1 LELVKRILF
10 GTKIQKNTIIGT
22 SFIILLLKYDGFVRK
37 KYYICHQNIIFT
49 PTTKKTMSALIS
61 VIPILLLIVLM
72 MGFKVSGYRSAITT
86 LIVTILLSLFAV
98 PAMSIIP
105 EKYADTSI
113 LGITLWSIVEGLLKA
128 CFPIILIIICA
139 IFSYNILCETKEVET
154 IKAQFI
160 QMTSDKGL
168 LVLLLTWGLG
178 GVLEGMAG
186 FGTAVAIPAAILIGL
201 GFKPMFSAVICLVA
215 NTVAVGFGAVGL
227 PATTLA
233 NQVAASGVATPEEL
247 CEVATFIILQ
257 LSLMFFITPFLI
269 LMMTDKTKILKNI
282 CIALFVGTCS
292 IIVQFCCAH
301 WIGPETPAILG
312 SVAAIFAMLIYNK
325 LFIHDENPADEVI
338 VEKKKLGIAKTLKA
352 WSVYGL
358 IIFFILISSKI
369 VPPVNDLLS
378 NTLVTKFDIP
388 VIGNTFKF
396 GWLSNA
402 GLMIFLGAVIGG
414 MIQGMSLSSLMN
426 LLAKTTL
433 NLQKTIVTI
442 CCLVAIA
449 MLMNNTGMTNDIAKG
464 LVLLTGAT
472 FPFFAPLIGS
482 IGTFVTGSATNANIL
497 FGKLQA
503 TAASDLGLVNQGTF
517 FGVTGNETNWLAAA
531 NCAGSEGGKLL
542 SPQSIAIATAACN
555 MEGQDGNIMR
565 KTMPFAI
572 FWILMN
578 GLIVFLGLHVI

>member
-1 LELVKRILF
+1 
-10 GTKIQKNTIIGT
+10 
-22 SFIILLLKYDGFVRK
+22 
-37 KYYICHQNIIFT
+37 
-49 PTTKKTMSALIS
+49 MSALVS

-72 MGFKVSGYRSAITT
+72 MGFKVSGYKSAIVT
-86 LIVTILLSLFAV
+86 LIVTIVLALFAA
-98 PAMSIIP
+98 PAMGIVP
-105 EKYADTSI
+105 EKYAEESI
-113 LGITLWSIVEGLLKA
+113 FGITLWSVIEGFLKA

-139 IFSYNILCETKEVET
+139 IFSYNILCETKEIET
-154 IKAQFI
+154 IKTQFI

-233 NQVAASGVATPEEL
+233 NQVAVSGVATPEEL

-269 LMMTDKTKILKNI
+269 LMMTDRTKIMKNI
-282 CIALFVGTCS
+282 TIALFVGTFS
-292 IIVQFCCAH
+292 IVVQFCCAH
-301 WIGPETPAILG
+301 FIGPETPAILG
-312 SVAAIFAMLIYNK
+312 SVAAIIAMLIYNK
-325 LFIHDENPADEVI
+325 LFIREESSDGVK
-338 VEKKKLGIAKTLKA
+338 VEKKQFGTVKTLKA

-369 VPPVNDLLS
+369 VPPINELL
-378 NTLVTKFDIP
+378 NTTLVTKFELP
-388 VIGNTFKF
+388 VTGNAFKF

-414 MIQGMSLSSLMN
+414 LIQGMSFGSLMK
-426 LLAKTTL
+426 LLAKTTI
-433 NLQKTIVTI
+433 NLQKTVVTI
-442 CCLVAIA
+442 CCLVAMA

-464 LVLLTGAT
+464 LVLLTGSA

-517 FGVTGNETNWLAAA
+517 FGVSGSETNWLAAA

-542 SPQSIAIATAACN
+542 SPQSIAIATAACD
-555 MEGQDGNIMR
+555 MEGQDGDIMR

-578 GLIVFLGLHVI
+578 GLMVFLGLHVI

>member
-1 LELVKRILF
+1 
-10 GTKIQKNTIIGT
+10 
-22 SFIILLLKYDGFVRK
+22 
-37 KYYICHQNIIFT
+37 
-49 PTTKKTMSALIS
+49 
-61 VIPILLLIVLM
+61 M
-72 MGFKVSGYRSAITT
+72 MGFKVSGYKSAIVT
-86 LIVTILLSLFAV
+86 LIVTVVLALFAA
-98 PAMSIIP
+98 PALGIVP
-105 EKYADTSI
+105 EKYAQASI
-113 LGITLWSIVEGLLKA
+113 VGITLWSVVEGLLKA

-139 IFSYNILCETKEVET
+139 IFSYNILCETKEIET
-154 IKAQFI
+154 IKTQFI

-201 GFKPMFSAVICLVA
+201 GFKPMFSAVICLIA

-233 NQVAASGVATPEEL
+233 NQVAASGTATPEEL

-269 LMMTDKTKILKNI
+269 LMLTDKTKVIKNI
-282 CIALFVGTCS
+282 CIALFVGSFS

-301 WIGPETPAILG
+301 FIGPETPAILG
-312 SVAAIFAMLIYNK
+312 SVAAIIAMLIYNK
-325 LFIHDENPADEVI
+325 LFIHDESANDTVQI
-338 VEKKKLGIAKTLKA
+338 EKQNFGLVKTLKA

-369 VPPVNDLLS
+369 VPPVNELLGS
-378 NTLVTKFDIP
+378 TLVTKFELP

-402 GLMIFLGAVIGG
+402 GLMIFLGATIGG
-414 MIQGMSLSSLMN
+414 LIQGMSIGALLK

-433 NLQKTIVTI
+433 NLQKTVVTI
-442 CCLVAIA
+442 CCLVAMA
-449 MLMNNTGMTNDIAKG
+449 MLMNNVGMTNDIAKG
-464 LVLLTGAT
+464 LVMLTGVA

-503 TAASDLGLVNQGTF
+503 TAATDLGLVNQGTF
-517 FGVTGNETNWLAAA
+517 FGVSGSETNWLAAA

-542 SPQSIAIATAACN
+542 SPQSIAIATAACD
-555 MEGQDGNIMR
+555 MEGQDGDIMR

-578 GLIVFLGLHVI
+578 GLMVFLGLHVI

>member
-1 LELVKRILF
+1 MTALV
-10 GTKIQKNTIIGT
+10 
-22 SFIILLLKYDGFVRK
+22 
-37 KYYICHQNIIFT
+37 
-49 PTTKKTMSALIS
+49 S

-72 MGFKVSGYRSAITT
+72 MGFKVSGFKSAIIT
-86 LIVTILLSLFAV
+86 LIVTILLALFAV
-98 PAMSIIP
+98 PAMGIMPKPELSI
-105 EKYADTSI
+105 YGVTV
-113 LGITLWSIVEGLLKA
+113 WSVVEGLLKA

-139 IFSYNILCETKEVET
+139 IFSYNILCETKEIET
-154 IKAQFI
+154 IKTQFI

-233 NQVAASGVATPEEL
+233 NQVMENPSSADL

-269 LMMTDKTKILKNI
+269 LMMTDRKKILKNI
-282 CIALFVGTCS
+282 TIALFVGTFS

-312 SVAAIFAMLIYNK
+312 SVAAIIAMLIYNK
-325 LFIHDENPADEVI
+325 LFIHDENPNDEVV
-338 VEKKKLGIAKTLKA
+338 VEKKKFGMTKTLKA

-369 VPPVNDLLS
+369 VPPVNELLNS
-378 NTLVTKFDIP
+378 TLVTQIDLP
-388 VIGNTFKF
+388 VIGKKFSF

-414 MIQGMSLSSLMN
+414 MIQGMSFGKLMK

-433 NLQKTIVTI
+433 NLQKTAVTI
-442 CCLVAIA
+442 CCLVAMA

-464 LVLLTGAT
+464 LVLLTGTA

-517 FGVTGNETNWLAAA
+517 FGVSGSETNWLAAA

-542 SPQSIAIATAACN
+542 SPQSIAIATAACD
-555 MEGQDGNIMR
+555 MEGQDGEIMR

-578 GLIVFLGLHVI
+578 GLMVFLGLHVI

>member
-1 LELVKRILF
+1 
-10 GTKIQKNTIIGT
+10 
-22 SFIILLLKYDGFVRK
+22 
-37 KYYICHQNIIFT
+37 
-49 PTTKKTMSALIS
+49 MSALVS
-61 VIPILLLIVLM
+61 AIPILLLIVLM
-72 MGFKVSGYRSAITT
+72 MGFKVSGYKSAIIT
-86 LIVTILLSLFAV
+86 LIVTVVLALFAAPTLGIV
-98 PAMSIIP
+98 P
-105 EKYADTSI
+105 EKYAQASI
-113 LGITLWSIVEGLLKA
+113 VGITLWSVVEGLLKA

-139 IFSYNILCETKEVET
+139 IFSYNILCETKEIET
-154 IKAQFI
+154 IKTQFI

-201 GFKPMFSAVICLVA
+201 GFKPMFSAVICLIA

-233 NQVAASGVATPEEL
+233 NQVAASGTATPEEL

-269 LMMTDKTKILKNI
+269 LMLTDKTKVIKNI
-282 CIALFVGTCS
+282 CIALFVGSFS

-301 WIGPETPAILG
+301 FIGPETPAILG
-312 SVAAIFAMLIYNK
+312 SVAAIIAMLIYNK
-325 LFIHDENPADEVI
+325 LFIHDESANDTVQI
-338 VEKKKLGIAKTLKA
+338 EKQNFGLVKTLKA

-369 VPPVNDLLS
+369 VPPVNELLGS
-378 NTLVTKFDIP
+378 TLVTKFELP

-402 GLMIFLGAVIGG
+402 GLMIFLGAMIGG
-414 MIQGMSLSSLMN
+414 LIQGMSIGALLK

-433 NLQKTIVTI
+433 NLQKTVVTI
-442 CCLVAIA
+442 CCLVAMA
-449 MLMNNTGMTNDIAKG
+449 MLMNNVGMTNDIAKG
-464 LVLLTGAT
+464 LVMLTGVA

-503 TAASDLGLVNQGTF
+503 TAATDLGLVNQGTF
-517 FGVTGNETNWLAAA
+517 FGVSGSETNWLAAA

-542 SPQSIAIATAACN
+542 SPQSIAIATAACD
-555 MEGQDGNIMR
+555 MEGQDGDIMR

-578 GLIVFLGLHVI
+578 GLMVFLGLHVI

>member
-1 LELVKRILF
+1 M
-10 GTKIQKNTIIGT
+10 T
-22 SFIILLLKYDGFVRK
+22 
-37 KYYICHQNIIFT
+37 
-49 PTTKKTMSALIS
+49 ALIS

-72 MGFKVSGYRSAITT
+72 MGFKVSGYKSAIIT
-86 LIVTILLSLFAV
+86 LIVTIVLALFAA
-98 PAMSIIP
+98 PAMGIVPERFADASI
-105 EKYADTSI
+105 Y
-113 LGITLWSIVEGLLKA
+113 GITTWSIVLGLLKA

-139 IFSYNILCETKEVET
+139 IFSYNILCETKEIET
-154 IKAQFI
+154 IKTQFI

-233 NQVAASGVATPEEL
+233 NQVAANGVATPEEL

-269 LMMTDKTKILKNI
+269 LMMTDRTKIVKNI
-282 CIALFVGTCS
+282 TIALFVGAFS
-292 IIVQFCCAH
+292 IVVQFCCAH
-301 WIGPETPAILG
+301 FIGPETPAILG
-312 SVAAIFAMLIYNK
+312 SVAAIIAMLIYNK
-325 LFIHDENPADEVI
+325 LFIKDENPADEVK
-338 VEKKKLGIAKTLKA
+338 VEKKKFRLAKTLKA

-369 VPPVNDLLS
+369 VPPVNELLNS
-378 NTLVTKFDIP
+378 TLVTKFDMP
-388 VIGNTFKF
+388 VLSTANVPVTFKF
-396 GWLSNA
+396 GWLSNP

-414 MIQGMSLSSLMN
+414 MIQGMSFGKLMK
-426 LLAKTTL
+426 LLAKTTIS
-433 NLQKTIVTI
+433 LQKTVVTI
-442 CCLVAIA
+442 CCLVAMA
-449 MLMNNTGMTNDIAKG
+449 MIMEYTGMTSDIAKG
-464 LVLLTGAT
+464 LVLLTGSA

-503 TAASDLGLVNQGTF
+503 IAAHDLGLVNQSTF
-517 FGVTGNETNWLAAA
+517 FGVSGNETNWLAAA

-542 SPQSIAIATAACN
+542 SPQSIAIATAACD
-555 MEGQDGNIMR
+555 MEGQDGDIMR

-578 GLIVFLGLHVI
+578 GLMVFLGLHVF

>member
-1 LELVKRILF
+1 
-10 GTKIQKNTIIGT
+10 
-22 SFIILLLKYDGFVRK
+22 
-37 KYYICHQNIIFT
+37 
-49 PTTKKTMSALIS
+49 MSALVS
-61 VIPILLLIVLM
+61 VIPIVLLIVLM
-72 MGFKVSGYRSAITT
+72 MGFKVSGYKSAVVT
-86 LIVTILLSLFAV
+86 LVVTILLALFAV
-98 PAMSIIP
+98 PALGIMP
-105 EKYADTSI
+105 EKFADVSI
-113 LGITLWSIVEGLLKA
+113 YGITLWSVIEGFLKA

-139 IFSYNILCETKEVET
+139 IFSYNILCETKEIET
-154 IKAQFI
+154 IKTQFI

-201 GFKPMFSAVICLVA
+201 GFKPMFSAVICLIA

-233 NQVAASGVATPEEL
+233 NQVAAEGVASPEML
-247 CEVATFIILQ
+247 CEVATFIIVQ
-257 LSLMFFITPFLI
+257 LALMFYITPFLI
-269 LMMTDKTKILKNI
+269 LMMTDRTKLMKNI
-282 CIALFVGTCS
+282 TLALFVGTFS

-301 WIGPETPAILG
+301 FIGPETPAILG
-312 SVAAIFAMLIYNK
+312 SVAAIIAMLIYNK
-325 LFIHDENPADEVI
+325 LFIHDENPSDEVI
-338 VEKKKLGIAKTLKA
+338 VEKKKFGMAKTLKA

-369 VPPVNDLLS
+369 VPAI
-378 NTLVTKFDIP
+378 NTALNSSLVTQFNLP
-388 VIGNTFKF
+388 VTGNAFKF

-414 MIQGMSLSSLMN
+414 LIQGLSFGKLMKI
-426 LLAKTTL
+426 LAKTTL
-433 NLQKTIVTI
+433 NLQKTVVTI
-442 CCLVAIA
+442 CCLVAMA

-464 LVLLTGAT
+464 LVALTGAA

-517 FGVTGNETNWLAAA
+517 FGVPGNETNWLAAA

-542 SPQSIAIATAACN
+542 SPQSIAIATAACD
-555 MEGQDGNIMR
+555 MEGQDGDIMR

-578 GLIVFLGLHVI
+578 GLMVFLGLHVF

>member
-1 LELVKRILF
+1 MTALV
-10 GTKIQKNTIIGT
+10 
-22 SFIILLLKYDGFVRK
+22 
-37 KYYICHQNIIFT
+37 
-49 PTTKKTMSALIS
+49 SA
-61 VIPILLLIVLM
+61 IPILLLIVLM
-72 MGFKVSGYRSAITT
+72 MGFKVSGYKSAIAT
-86 LIVTILLSLFAV
+86 LVVTILLALFAV
-98 PAMSIIP
+98 SSMDILP
-105 EKYADTSI
+105 EKYAGTSI
-113 LGITLWSIVEGLLKA
+113 YGIVLWSVVEGLLKA
-128 CFPIILIIICA
+128 CFPIILIIIFA
-139 IFSYNILCETKEVET
+139 IFSYNILCETKEIET

-257 LSLMFFITPFLI
+257 LSLMFFITPFVI
-269 LMMTDKTKILKNI
+269 LMMTDRKKIFKNI
-282 CIALFVGTCS
+282 CIALFVGSFS
-292 IIVQFCCAH
+292 ILVQFCCAY
-301 WIGPETPAILG
+301 WIGTETPAILG
-312 SVAAIFAMLIYNK
+312 SVAAIIAMLIYDK
-325 LFIHDENPADEVI
+325 LFIRKSSDTDKVQ
-338 VEKKKLGIAKTLKA
+338 VDQQRFGLVKTLKA

-369 VPPVNDLLS
+369 IPPINELLNS
-378 NTLVTKFDIP
+378 TLVTKFELP

-402 GLMIFLGAVIGG
+402 GLMIFLGAIIGG
-414 MIQGMSLSSLMN
+414 LIQGMSFGSLMK
-426 LLAKTTL
+426 LLAKTTV
-433 NLQKTIVTI
+433 NLQKTVVTI
-442 CCLVAIA
+442 CCLVAMA

-464 LVLLTGAT
+464 LVLLTGAA

-517 FGVTGNETNWLAAA
+517 FGVSGSETNWLAAA

-542 SPQSIAIATAACN
+542 SPQSIAIATAACD
-555 MEGQDGNIMR
+555 MEGQDGDIMR

-578 GLIVFLGLHVI
+578 GLMVFLGLHVI

>member
-1 LELVKRILF
+1 M
-10 GTKIQKNTIIGT
+10 T
-22 SFIILLLKYDGFVRK
+22 
-37 KYYICHQNIIFT
+37 
-49 PTTKKTMSALIS
+49 ALIS

-72 MGFKVSGYRSAITT
+72 IGFKVSGYKSAMIT
-86 LIVTILLSLFAV
+86 LIVTIVLALFAV
-98 PAMSIIP
+98 PSMGIMP
-105 EKYADTSI
+105 EKYTEFSI
-113 LGITLWSIVEGLLKA
+113 YNITLWSILEGLLKA
-128 CFPIILIIICA
+128 CFPIILIIIFA
-139 IFSYNILCETKEVET
+139 IFSYSILCETKEIET
-154 IKAQFI
+154 IKSQFI

-233 NQVAASGVATPEEL
+233 NQVAANGVATHEEL
-247 CEVATFIILQ
+247 CEVSTFIILQ
-257 LSLMFFITPFLI
+257 LSLMFYITPLLI
-269 LMMTDKTKILKNI
+269 LMMTDRTKILKNI
-282 CIALFVGTCS
+282 AIALFVGTFS
-292 IIVQFCCAH
+292 IIVQFCCAY

-312 SVAAIFAMLIYNK
+312 SVAAIIAMLIYNK
-325 LFIHDENPADEVI
+325 LFIRNKNLDKMSVL
-338 VEKKKLGIAKTLKA
+338 EKQNFSLTKTLKA

-358 IIFFILISSKI
+358 IILFILLSSKI
-369 VPPVNDLLS
+369 VPPVNEML
-378 NTLVTKFDIP
+378 NTTLVTQYELP
-388 VIGNTFKF
+388 MIGNTFKF

-402 GLMIFLGAVIGG
+402 GLMIFLGAMIGG
-414 MIQGMSLSSLMN
+414 LIQGMSFGKLLR
-426 LLAKTTL
+426 LLAKTTQSL
-433 NLQKTIVTI
+433 HKTVVTI
-442 CCLVAIA
+442 CCLVTMA

-464 LVLLTGAT
+464 LVLLTGSA

-503 TAASDLGLVNQGTF
+503 TVANDLGLINQNTF
-517 FGVTGNETNWLAAA
+517 FGVGGNETNWLAAA

-555 MEGQDGNIMR
+555 MEGQDGDIMR

-578 GLIVFLGLHVI
+578 GLMVFLGLHVF

>member
-1 LELVKRILF
+1 M
-10 GTKIQKNTIIGT
+10 T
-22 SFIILLLKYDGFVRK
+22 
-37 KYYICHQNIIFT
+37 
-49 PTTKKTMSALIS
+49 ALIS

-72 MGFKVSGYRSAITT
+72 MGFKVSGYKSAIIT
-86 LIVTILLSLFAV
+86 LAVTILLALFAV
-98 PAMSIIP
+98 PAMGIVP
-105 EKYADTSI
+105 EKYAEVSI
-113 LGITLWSIVEGLLKA
+113 YGITLWSVVEGLLKA
-128 CFPIILIIICA
+128 CFPIILIIIFA
-139 IFSYNILCETKEVET
+139 IFSYNILCETKEIET
-154 IKAQFI
+154 IKTQFI

-186 FGTAVAIPAAILIGL
+186 FGTAVAIPAAILISL

-257 LSLMFFITPFLI
+257 LSLMFFITPFII
-269 LMMTDKTKILKNI
+269 LTMTDRKKILKNL
-282 CIALFVGTCS
+282 CIALFVGSFS
-292 IIVQFCCAH
+292 IVVQFCCAYF
-301 WIGPETPAILG
+301 IGPETPAILG
-312 SVAAIFAMLIYNK
+312 SVAAIIAMLIYDK
-325 LFIHDENPADEVI
+325 LFLRKKENPNAV
-338 VEKKKLGIAKTLKA
+338 VLEKKTFGMAKTLKA

-369 VPPVNDLLS
+369 VPPVNELLGT
-378 NTLVTKFDIP
+378 TLVTQFELP

-414 MIQGMSLSSLMN
+414 LIQGLSFGQLMKM
-426 LLAKTTL
+426 LGKTTL
-433 NLQKTIVTI
+433 NLQKTVVTI
-442 CCLVAIA
+442 CCLVAMA

-464 LVLLTGAT
+464 LVLLTGAS

-517 FGVTGNETNWLAAA
+517 FGVSGNETNWLAAA

-542 SPQSIAIATAACN
+542 SPQSIAIATAACD
-555 MEGQDGNIMR
+555 MEGQDGDIMR

-578 GLIVFLGLHVI
+578 GLMVFLGLHVF

>member
-1 LELVKRILF
+1 MTALV
-10 GTKIQKNTIIGT
+10 
-22 SFIILLLKYDGFVRK
+22 
-37 KYYICHQNIIFT
+37 
-49 PTTKKTMSALIS
+49 S
-61 VIPILLLIVLM
+61 VIPIVLLIVLM
-72 MGFKVSGYRSAITT
+72 MGFKVSGYKSAIIT
-86 LIVTILLSLFAV
+86 LVVTVLLALFAT
-98 PAMSIIP
+98 PAMGIIP
-105 EKYADTSI
+105 DKYADASI
-113 LGITLWSIVEGLLKA
+113 TGITLWSVIEGFLKA

-139 IFSYNILCETKEVET
+139 IFSYNILCETKEIET
-154 IKAQFI
+154 IKTQFI

-233 NQVAASGVATPEEL
+233 NQVAASGAASPAEL
-247 CEVATFIILQ
+247 SEVATFIIIQ

-269 LMMTDKTKILKNI
+269 LMMTDRKKILKNLT
-282 CIALFVGTCS
+282 IALFVGTFS

-301 WIGPETPAILG
+301 FIGPETPAILG
-312 SVAAIFAMLIYNK
+312 SVAAIIAMLIYNK
-325 LFIHDENPADEVI
+325 LFIKNTDAEGVKI
-338 VEKKKLGIAKTLKA
+338 EKKKFGLTKTLKA
-352 WSVYGL
+352 WSVYAL

-369 VPPVNDLLS
+369 VPPINELLN
-378 NTLVTKFDIP
+378 NTLVTKFDLP
-388 VIGNTFKF
+388 VTGNAFKF

-414 MIQGMSLSSLMN
+414 LIQGLSFGRLMK
-426 LLAKTTL
+426 LLAKTTI
-433 NLQKTIVTI
+433 NLQKTVVTI
-442 CCLVAIA
+442 CCLVAMA

-464 LVLLTGAT
+464 LVELTGAV

-517 FGVTGNETNWLAAA
+517 FGVSGSETNWLAAA

-542 SPQSIAIATAACN
+542 SPQSIAIATAACD
-555 MEGQDGNIMR
+555 MEGQDGEIMR

-578 GLIVFLGLHVI
+578 GLMVFLGLHVF

>member
-1 LELVKRILF
+1 MTALV
-10 GTKIQKNTIIGT
+10 
-22 SFIILLLKYDGFVRK
+22 
-37 KYYICHQNIIFT
+37 
-49 PTTKKTMSALIS
+49 S

-72 MGFKVSGYRSAITT
+72 MGFKVSGYKSAIVT
-86 LIVTILLSLFAV
+86 LVVTILLALFAA
-98 PAMSIIP
+98 PAMGIIP
-105 EKYADTSI
+105 GKFTDVSI
-113 LGITLWSIVEGLLKA
+113 VGITAWSVVEGLLKA
-128 CFPIILIIICA
+128 CFPIIMIIIFA
-139 IFSYNILCETKEVET
+139 IFSYNILCETKEIET
-154 IKAQFI
+154 IKTQFI

-186 FGTAVAIPAAILIGL
+186 FGTAVAIPAAILISL

-233 NQVAASGVATPEEL
+233 NQVAASGVASPEEL

-257 LSLMFFITPFLI
+257 LSLMFYITPFLI
-269 LMMTDKTKILKNI
+269 LMMTDRKKILKNI
-282 CIALFVGTCS
+282 SIALFVGTFS

-301 WIGPETPAILG
+301 FIGPETPAILG
-312 SVAAIFAMLIYNK
+312 SVAAICAMLIYNR
-325 LFIHDENPADEVI
+325 LFIKKNENVDEEGTENSLQTER
-338 VEKKKLGIAKTLKA
+338 KKFGLSKTLKA

-369 VPPVNDLLS
+369 VPPVNELLNS
-378 NTLVTKFDIP
+378 TLVTKFDLP
-388 VIGNTFKF
+388 VTGNAFKF

-402 GLMIFLGAVIGG
+402 GLMIFLGVIIGG
-414 MIQGMSLSSLMN
+414 LIQGLSFGRLMK
-426 LLAKTTL
+426 LLAKTTV
-433 NLQKTIVTI
+433 NLQKTVVTI
-442 CCLVAIA
+442 CCLVAMA

-464 LVLLTGAT
+464 LVQLTGAV

-503 TAASDLGLVNQGTF
+503 TAAGDLGLVNQGTF
-517 FGVTGNETNWLAAA
+517 FGVSGNETNWLAAA

-555 MEGQDGNIMR
+555 MEGQDGDIMR

-578 GLIVFLGLHVI
+578 GLMVFLGLHVF

>member
-1 LELVKRILF
+1 
-10 GTKIQKNTIIGT
+10 
-22 SFIILLLKYDGFVRK
+22 
-37 KYYICHQNIIFT
+37 
-49 PTTKKTMSALIS
+49 MSALVS
-61 VIPILLLIVLM
+61 AIPILLLIVLM
-72 MGFKVSGYRSAITT
+72 MGFKVSGYKSAIIT
-86 LIVTILLSLFAV
+86 LIVTVVLALFAA
-98 PAMSIIP
+98 PAMGIVP
-105 EKYADTSI
+105 QKYAEASI
-113 LGITLWSIVEGLLKA
+113 FGITLWSVVEGLLKA

-139 IFSYNILCETKEVET
+139 IFSYNILCETKEIET
-154 IKAQFI
+154 IKTQFI

-201 GFKPMFSAVICLVA
+201 GFKPMFSAVICLIA

-233 NQVAASGVATPEEL
+233 NQVAASGTATPEEL

-257 LSLMFFITPFLI
+257 LSLMFYITPFLI
-269 LMMTDKTKILKNI
+269 LMLTDKTKILKNVS
-282 CIALFVGTCS
+282 IALFVGTCS
-292 IIVQFCCAH
+292 ILVQFCCAH
-301 WIGPETPAILG
+301 FIGPETPAILG
-312 SVAAIFAMLIYNK
+312 SVAAIAAMLIYNK
-325 LFIHDENPADEVI
+325 LLIHDENPSDEVK
-338 VEKKKLGIAKTLKA
+338 VEKKQFGLVKTLKA

-369 VPPVNDLLS
+369 VPPINELLGS
-378 NTLVTKFDIP
+378 TLVTKFDLP

-402 GLMIFLGAVIGG
+402 GLMIFLGAMIGG
-414 MIQGMSLSSLMN
+414 LIQGMGFGALMK

-433 NLQKTIVTI
+433 NLQKTVVTI
-442 CCLVAIA
+442 CCLVAMA

-464 LVLLTGAT
+464 LVMLTGAA

-517 FGVTGNETNWLAAA
+517 FGVSGSETNWLAAA

-555 MEGQDGNIMR
+555 MEGQDGDIMR

-578 GLIVFLGLHVI
+578 GLMVFLGLHVI

>member
-1 LELVKRILF
+1 
-10 GTKIQKNTIIGT
+10 
-22 SFIILLLKYDGFVRK
+22 
-37 KYYICHQNIIFT
+37 
-49 PTTKKTMSALIS
+49 MSALIS
-61 VIPILLLIVLM
+61 VIPILLLIILM
-72 MGFKVSGYRSAITT
+72 MGFKVSGFKSAIVT
-86 LIVTILLSLFAV
+86 LIVTVLLALFAT
-98 PAMSIIP
+98 PSMGIIP
-105 EKYADTSI
+105 EKLSSASI
-113 LGITLWSIVEGLLKA
+113 YGVTFWSVIEGLLKA

-139 IFSYNILCETKEVET
+139 IYSYNILCETKEIET
-154 IKAQFI
+154 IKTQFI

-186 FGTAVAIPAAILIGL
+186 FGTAVAIPAAILISL
-201 GFKPMFSAVICLVA
+201 GFKPMFSAVICLIA

-233 NQVAASGVATPEEL
+233 NQVAAGTASPEML
-247 CEVATFIILQ
+247 CEVATFIIVQ

-269 LMMTDKTKILKNI
+269 LMMTDRKKIWKNLSL
-282 CIALFVGTCS
+282 ALFVGTFS

-301 WIGPETPAILG
+301 FIGPETPAILG
-312 SVAAIFAMLIYNK
+312 SVAAIIAMLIYNK
-325 LFIHDENPADEVI
+325 LFIKKNESADETVQ
-338 VEKKKLGIAKTLKA
+338 VEKKNFTLSKTLKA

-369 VPPVNDLLS
+369 VPAVNDLLKS
-378 NTLVTKFDIP
+378 TLVTEFEMPVTGNKFS
-388 VIGNTFKF
+388 F

-402 GLMIFLGAVIGG
+402 GLMIFLGATIGG
-414 MIQGMSLSSLMN
+414 LIQGLSFGKLMKI
-426 LLAKTTL
+426 LAKTTI
-433 NLQKTIVTI
+433 NLQKTVVTI
-442 CCLVAIA
+442 CCLVAMA
-449 MLMNNTGMTNDIAKG
+449 MTMNNTGMTNDIANG
-464 LVLLTGAT
+464 LVALTGSV

-503 TAASDLGLVNQGTF
+503 TAAGKLGLVNDATF
-517 FGVTGNETNWLAAA
+517 FGVPGNETNWLAAA

-542 SPQSIAIATAACN
+542 SPQSIAIATAACD
-555 MEGQDGNIMR
+555 MEGQDGEIMR

-578 GLIVFLGLHVI
+578 GLMVFLGLHVF

>member
-1 LELVKRILF
+1 
-10 GTKIQKNTIIGT
+10 
-22 SFIILLLKYDGFVRK
+22 
-37 KYYICHQNIIFT
+37 
-49 PTTKKTMSALIS
+49 MSAFVS
-61 VIPILLLIVLM
+61 VIPIVLLIVLM
-72 MGFKVSGYRSAITT
+72 MGFKVSGYKSAIIP
-86 LIVTILLSLFAV
+86 LIVTILLALFAA
-98 PAMSIIP
+98 PAMGILP
-105 EKYADTSI
+105 EKFDGVSI
-113 LGITLWSIVEGLLKA
+113 YGITLWSIIEGFLKA

-139 IFSYNILCETKEVET
+139 IFSYNILCETKEIET
-154 IKAQFI
+154 IKTQFI

-233 NQVAASGVATPEEL
+233 NQVAAEGVASPEML

-269 LMMTDKTKILKNI
+269 LMMTDRTKIVKNLTL
-282 CIALFVGTCS
+282 ALFVGCFS
-292 IIVQFCCAH
+292 IIVQFCCAYFL
-301 WIGPETPAILG
+301 GPETPAILG
-312 SVAAIFAMLIYNK
+312 SVAAIIAMLIYNK
-325 LFIHDENPADEVI
+325 LFLRHEAEKDMVH
-338 VEKKKLGIAKTLKA
+338 VEKKKFGMTKTLKA

-369 VPPVNDLLS
+369 VPPMNDLLKS
-378 NTLVTKFDIP
+378 TLVTKFDMP
-388 VIGNTFKF
+388 VIGNTFSF

-414 MIQGMSLSSLMN
+414 MIQGLSFSKLMKM
-426 LLAKTTL
+426 LAKTSI
-433 NLQKTIVTI
+433 NLQKTALTI
-442 CCLVAIA
+442 CCLVALA
-449 MLMNNTGMTNDIAKG
+449 MLMNNTGMTLAIATG
-464 LVLLTGAT
+464 LVALTGSAY
-472 FPFFAPLIGS
+472 PFFAPLIGS
-482 IGTFVTGSATNANIL
+482 IGTFVTGSATSANIL

-503 TAASDLGLVNQGTF
+503 AAAGQLGLVNDAQF
-517 FGVTGNETNWLAAA
+517 FGVSGNETNWLAAA

-542 SPQSIAIATAACN
+542 SPQSIAIATAACD
-555 MEGQDGNIMR
+555 MEGQDGDIMR

-578 GLIVFLGLHVI
+578 GLMVFLGLHVI

>member
-1 LELVKRILF
+1 
-10 GTKIQKNTIIGT
+10 
-22 SFIILLLKYDGFVRK
+22 
-37 KYYICHQNIIFT
+37 
-49 PTTKKTMSALIS
+49 MSALIS
-61 VIPILLLIVLM
+61 AIPILLLIVLM
-72 MGFKVSGYRSAITT
+72 MGFKVSGYRSAIVT
-86 LIVTILLSLFAV
+86 LIVTIFLALFV
-98 PAMSIIP
+98 TPYLGIIP
-105 EKYADTSI
+105 EKYAEASI
-113 LGITLWSIVEGLLKA
+113 YGITLWSVIEGFLKA

-139 IFSYNILCETKEVET
+139 IFSYNILCETKEIET
-154 IKAQFI
+154 IKKQFI

-257 LSLMFFITPFLI
+257 LSLMFYITPFLI

-282 CIALFVGTCS
+282 TIALFVGTCS
-292 IIVQFCCAH
+292 ITVQFCCAH
-301 WIGPETPAILG
+301 FIGPETPAILG
-312 SVAAIFAMLIYNK
+312 SVAAIAAMLLYNK
-325 LFIHDENPADEVI
+325 LFLRHEAEKDTVH
-338 VEKKKLGIAKTLKA
+338 VEHVRFGVVKTLKA

-369 VPPVNDLLS
+369 VPSVNELLN
-378 NTLVTKFDIP
+378 NTLVTKFELP

-396 GWLSNA
+396 GWLSKK
-402 GLMIFLGAVIGG
+402 
-414 MIQGMSLSSLMN
+414 

-433 NLQKTIVTI
+433 NLQKTVVTI
-442 CCLVAIA
+442 CCLVAMA

-464 LVLLTGAT
+464 LVLLTGAA

-542 SPQSIAIATAACN
+542 SPQSIAIATAACD
-555 MEGQDGNIMR
+555 MEGQDGDIMR

-578 GLIVFLGLHVI
+578 GLMVFLGLHVI

>member
-1 LELVKRILF
+1 
-10 GTKIQKNTIIGT
+10 
-22 SFIILLLKYDGFVRK
+22 
-37 KYYICHQNIIFT
+37 
-49 PTTKKTMSALIS
+49 MSALVS
-61 VIPILLLIVLM
+61 AIPILLLIVLM
-72 MGFKVSGYRSAITT
+72 MGFKVSGYKSAIIT
-86 LIVTILLSLFAV
+86 LIVTIVLALFAAPSLGIV
-98 PAMSIIP
+98 P
-105 EKYADTSI
+105 EKYAQA
-113 LGITLWSIVEGLLKA
+113 GIVGVTLWSVVEGLLKA

-139 IFSYNILCETKEVET
+139 IFSYNILCETKEIET
-154 IKAQFI
+154 IKTQFI

-201 GFKPMFSAVICLVA
+201 GFKPMFSAVICLIA

-233 NQVAASGVATPEEL
+233 NQVAASGTATPEEL

-269 LMMTDKTKILKNI
+269 LMLTDKTKVVKNI
-282 CIALFVGTCS
+282 CIALFVGTFS
-292 IIVQFCCAH
+292 IVVQFCCAH
-301 WIGPETPAILG
+301 FIGPETPAILG
-312 SVAAIFAMLIYNK
+312 SVAAIIAMLIYNK
-325 LFIHDENPADEVI
+325 LFIHDENPNDEVK
-338 VEKKKLGIAKTLKA
+338 VEKQNFGLVKTLKA

-369 VPPVNDLLS
+369 VPPVNDLLGS
-378 NTLVTKFDIP
+378 TLVTKFDLP

-402 GLMIFLGAVIGG
+402 GLMIFLGAMIGG
-414 MIQGMSLSSLMN
+414 LIQGMSFATLLK

-433 NLQKTIVTI
+433 NLQKTVVTI
-442 CCLVAIA
+442 CCLVAMA
-449 MLMNNTGMTNDIAKG
+449 MLMNNVGMTNDIAKG
-464 LVLLTGAT
+464 LVMLTGAA

-503 TAASDLGLVNQGTF
+503 TAASDLGLVNQGSF
-517 FGVTGNETNWLAAA
+517 FGVSGNETNWLAAA

-542 SPQSIAIATAACN
+542 SPQSIAIATAACD
-555 MEGQDGNIMR
+555 MEGQDGDIMR

-578 GLIVFLGLHVI
+578 GLMVFLGLHVI

>member
-1 LELVKRILF
+1 
-10 GTKIQKNTIIGT
+10 
-22 SFIILLLKYDGFVRK
+22 
-37 KYYICHQNIIFT
+37 
-49 PTTKKTMSALIS
+49 MSALIS
-61 VIPILLLIVLM
+61 VIPIVLLIVLM
-72 MGFKVSGYRSAITT
+72 MGFKVSGYKSAIIT
-86 LIVTILLSLFAV
+86 LVVTILLALFAA
-98 PAMSIIP
+98 PAMGILP
-105 EKYADTSI
+105 EKFEGVSI
-113 LGITLWSIVEGLLKA
+113 YGITLWSVIEGFLKA

-139 IFSYNILCETKEVET
+139 IFSYNILCETKEIDT
-154 IKAQFI
+154 IKTQFI

-233 NQVAASGVATPEEL
+233 NQVAAEGVASPEML
-247 CEVATFIILQ
+247 CEVATFIIVQ
-257 LSLMFFITPFLI
+257 LSLMFFITPFII
-269 LMMTDKTKILKNI
+269 LMMTDRKKIVKNI
-282 CIALFVGTCS
+282 TLALFVGTFS

-301 WIGPETPAILG
+301 FIGPETPAILG
-312 SVAAIFAMLIYNK
+312 SVAAIIAMLIYNK
-325 LFIHDENPADEVI
+325 LFIRDENPSDEVK
-338 VEKKKLGIAKTLKA
+338 VEKKNFGMKKTLKA

-369 VPPVNDLLS
+369 VPSINSALNS
-378 NTLVTKFDIP
+378 TLVTQFSIP

-414 MIQGMSLSSLMN
+414 MIQGLSFGQLMK
-426 LLAKTTL
+426 LLAKTTI
-433 NLQKTIVTI
+433 NLQKTVVTI
-442 CCLVAIA
+442 CCLVAMA

-464 LVLLTGAT
+464 LVALTGAA

-503 TAASDLGLVNQGTF
+503 TAASDLGLVNQSTF
-517 FGVTGNETNWLAAA
+517 FGVPGNETNWLAAA

-542 SPQSIAIATAACN
+542 SPQSIAIATAACD
-555 MEGQDGNIMR
+555 MEGQDGEIMR

-578 GLIVFLGLHVI
+578 GLMVYLGLML

>member
-1 LELVKRILF
+1 
-10 GTKIQKNTIIGT
+10 
-22 SFIILLLKYDGFVRK
+22 
-37 KYYICHQNIIFT
+37 
-49 PTTKKTMSALIS
+49 MSALIS

-72 MGFKVSGYRSAITT
+72 MGFKVSGYKSAIVT
-86 LIVTILLSLFAV
+86 LIVTILLALFAA
-98 PAMSIIP
+98 PAMGIIP
-105 EKYADTSI
+105 EKFAEASI
-113 LGITLWSIVEGLLKA
+113 FGITLWSIIEGLLKA

-139 IFSYNILCETKEVET
+139 IYSYNILCETKEIET
-154 IKAQFI
+154 IKTQFI
-160 QMTSDKGL
+160 QMTNDKGL

-233 NQVAASGVATPEEL
+233 NQVAESGVASPEQL

-269 LMMTDKTKILKNI
+269 LMMTDRTKIVKNI
-282 CIALFVGTCS
+282 TLALFVGTFS

-301 WIGPETPAILG
+301 FIGPETPAILG
-312 SVAAIFAMLIYNK
+312 SVAAIIAMLIYNK
-325 LFIHDENPADEVI
+325 LFIHDENPADEVKV
-338 VEKKKLGIAKTLKA
+338 VEKKHFGTAKTLKA

-369 VPPVNDLLS
+369 VPPINELL
-378 NTLVTKFDIP
+378 NQTLVTKFDLP
-388 VIGNTFKF
+388 VTGNAFKF

-402 GLMIFLGAVIGG
+402 GLMIFLGATIGG
-414 MIQGMSLSSLMN
+414 LIQGMSFGSLMK
-426 LLAKTTL
+426 LLAKTTI
-433 NLQKTIVTI
+433 NLQKTAVTI
-442 CCLVAIA
+442 CCLVAMA

-464 LVLLTGAT
+464 LVTLTGSI

-503 TAASDLGLVNQGTF
+503 TAASDLGLVNDGTF
-517 FGVTGNETNWLAAA
+517 FGVHGNETNWLAAA

-542 SPQSIAIATAACN
+542 SPQSIAIATAACD
-555 MEGQDGNIMR
+555 MEGQDGEIMR

-578 GLIVFLGLHVI
+578 GLMVFLGLHVF

>member
-1 LELVKRILF
+1 M
-10 GTKIQKNTIIGT
+10 T
-22 SFIILLLKYDGFVRK
+22 
-37 KYYICHQNIIFT
+37 
-49 PTTKKTMSALIS
+49 ALIS

-72 MGFKVSGYRSAITT
+72 MGFKVSGYKSAVVT
-86 LIVTILLSLFAV
+86 LVVTILLALFAV
-98 PAMSIIP
+98 PSMGILP
-105 EKYADTSI
+105 EKYAGVSI
-113 LGITLWSIVEGLLKA
+113 YGITLWSVVEGVLKA
-128 CFPIILIIICA
+128 CFPILLIIIFA
-139 IFSYNILCETKEVET
+139 IFSYNILCETKEIET
-154 IKAQFI
+154 IKTQFI

-269 LMMTDKTKILKNI
+269 LMMTDRTKILKNI
-282 CIALFVGTCS
+282 TIALFVGAFS
-292 IIVQFCCAH
+292 IVVQFC
-301 WIGPETPAILG
+301 
-312 SVAAIFAMLIYNK
+312 NK
-325 LFIHDENPADEVI
+325 LFIREGDATDVVK
-338 VEKKKLGIAKTLKA
+338 VEKKNFGLSKTLKA

-369 VPPVNDLLS
+369 VPPVNEAL
-378 NTLVTKFDIP
+378 NGTLVSKFELP

-402 GLMIFLGAVIGG
+402 GLMIFLGAIIGG
-414 MIQGMSLSSLMN
+414 LIQGMSFGQLMK

-433 NLQKTIVTI
+433 NLQKTAVTI
-442 CCLVAIA
+442 CCLVAMA

-464 LVLLTGAT
+464 LVLLTGSA

-542 SPQSIAIATAACN
+542 SPQSIAIATAACD
-555 MEGQDGNIMR
+555 MEGQDGDIMR

-578 GLIVFLGLHVI
+578 GLMVFLGLHVI

>member
-1 LELVKRILF
+1 M
-10 GTKIQKNTIIGT
+10 T
-22 SFIILLLKYDGFVRK
+22 
-37 KYYICHQNIIFT
+37 
-49 PTTKKTMSALIS
+49 ALIS

-72 MGFKVSGYRSAITT
+72 MGFKVSGYKSAMIT
-86 LIVTILLSLFAV
+86 LVVTILLALFAV
-98 PAMSIIP
+98 SAMGILP
-105 EKYADTSI
+105 EKFAGVSI
-113 LGITLWSIVEGLLKA
+113 YGITIWSVIEGLLKA

-139 IFSYNILCETKEVET
+139 IYSYNILCETKEIET
-154 IKAQFI
+154 IKTQFI

-201 GFKPMFSAVICLVA
+201 GFKPMFSAVICLIA

-233 NQVAASGVATPEEL
+233 NQVAAEGVASPEML
-247 CEVATFIILQ
+247 CEVATFIIVQ
-257 LSLMFFITPFLI
+257 LALMFYITPFLI
-269 LMMTDKTKILKNI
+269 LMMTDRTKIMKNI
-282 CIALFVGTCS
+282 TLALFVGTFS

-301 WIGPETPAILG
+301 FIGPETPAILG
-312 SVAAIFAMLIYNK
+312 SVAAIIAMLIYNK
-325 LFIHDENPADEVI
+325 LFIHDENPSDEVI
-338 VEKKKLGIAKTLKA
+338 VEKKKFGMTKTFKA

-369 VPPVNDLLS
+369 VPPINTLL
-378 NTLVTKFDIP
+378 NKTLVTQFDLP

-402 GLMIFLGAVIGG
+402 GLMIFLGATIGG
-414 MIQGMSLSSLMN
+414 LIQGMSFGKLMK
-426 LLAKTTL
+426 LLARTTV
-433 NLQKTIVTI
+433 NLQKTVVTI
-442 CCLVAIA
+442 CCLVAMA

-464 LVLLTGAT
+464 LVALTGT
-472 FPFFAPLIGS
+472 FFPFFAPLIGS

-517 FGVTGNETNWLAAA
+517 FGVSGNETNWLAAA

-542 SPQSIAIATAACN
+542 SPQSIAIATAACD
-555 MEGQDGNIMR
+555 MEGQDGDIMR

-578 GLIVFLGLHVI
+578 GLMVFLGLHVF

>member
-1 LELVKRILF
+1 
-10 GTKIQKNTIIGT
+10 
-22 SFIILLLKYDGFVRK
+22 
-37 KYYICHQNIIFT
+37 
-49 PTTKKTMSALIS
+49 
-61 VIPILLLIVLM
+61 
-72 MGFKVSGYRSAITT
+72 
-86 LIVTILLSLFAV
+86 
-98 PAMSIIP
+98 
-105 EKYADTSI
+105 
-113 LGITLWSIVEGLLKA
+113 
-128 CFPIILIIICA
+128 
-139 IFSYNILCETKEVET
+139 
-154 IKAQFI
+154 
-160 QMTSDKGL
+160 MTSDKGL

-233 NQVAASGVATPEEL
+233 NQVAASGTATPEEL

-257 LSLMFFITPFLI
+257 LSLMFYITPFLI

-282 CIALFVGTCS
+282 TIALFVGTCS
-292 IIVQFCCAH
+292 IVVQFCCAH

-312 SVAAIFAMLIYNK
+312 SVAAIAAMLLYDK
-325 LFIHDENPADEVI
+325 LFLRHEAEKDTVH
-338 VEKKKLGIAKTLKA
+338 VEHQKFGIAKTLKA
-352 WSVYGL
+352 WSVYEL

-369 VPPVNDLLS
+369 VPSVNEVL
-378 NTLVTKFDIP
+378 NTTLVTKFELP

-402 GLMIFLGAVIGG
+402 GLMIFLGAVIGV
-414 MIQGMSLSSLMN
+414 
-426 LLAKTTL
+426 AKTTL
-433 NLQKTIVTI
+433 NLQKTVVTI
-442 CCLVAIA
+442 CCLVAMA

-464 LVLLTGAT
+464 LVLLTGAA

-517 FGVTGNETNWLAAA
+517 FGVTGSETNWLAAA

-542 SPQSIAIATAACN
+542 SPQSIAIATAACD
-555 MEGQDGNIMR
+555 MEGQDGDIMR

-578 GLIVFLGLHVI
+578 GLMVFLGLHVI

>member
-1 LELVKRILF
+1 
-10 GTKIQKNTIIGT
+10 
-22 SFIILLLKYDGFVRK
+22 
-37 KYYICHQNIIFT
+37 
-49 PTTKKTMSALIS
+49 MSALVS
-61 VIPILLLIVLM
+61 AIPILLLIVLM
-72 MGFKVSGYRSAITT
+72 MGFKVSGYKSAIIT
-86 LIVTILLSLFAV
+86 LIVTVVLALFAA
-98 PAMSIIP
+98 PALGIVP
-105 EKYADTSI
+105 EKYAQASI
-113 LGITLWSIVEGLLKA
+113 VGITLWSVVEGLLKA

-139 IFSYNILCETKEVET
+139 IFSYNILCETKEIET
-154 IKAQFI
+154 IKTQFI

-201 GFKPMFSAVICLVA
+201 GFKPMFSAVICLIA

-233 NQVAASGVATPEEL
+233 NQVAASGTATPEEL

-269 LMMTDKTKILKNI
+269 LMLTDKTKVVKNI
-282 CIALFVGTCS
+282 CIALFVGSFS

-301 WIGPETPAILG
+301 FIGPETPAILG
-312 SVAAIFAMLIYNK
+312 SVAAIAAMLIYNK
-325 LFIHDENPADEVI
+325 LFIHDESANDTVQI
-338 VEKKKLGIAKTLKA
+338 EKKNFGLVKTLKA

-369 VPPVNDLLS
+369 VPPVNELLGS
-378 NTLVTKFDIP
+378 TLVTKFDLP

-414 MIQGMSLSSLMN
+414 FIQGMSIGALLK

-433 NLQKTIVTI
+433 NLQKTVVTI
-442 CCLVAIA
+442 CCLVAMA
-449 MLMNNTGMTNDIAKG
+449 MLMNNVGMTNDIAKG
-464 LVLLTGAT
+464 LVMLTGVA

-503 TAASDLGLVNQGTF
+503 TAATDLGLVNQGTF
-517 FGVTGNETNWLAAA
+517 FGVSGSETNWLAAA

-542 SPQSIAIATAACN
+542 SPQSIAIATAACD
-555 MEGQDGNIMR
+555 MEGQDGDIMR

-578 GLIVFLGLHVI
+578 GLMVFLGLHVI

>member
-1 LELVKRILF
+1 MTAI
-10 GTKIQKNTIIGT
+10 
-22 SFIILLLKYDGFVRK
+22 
-37 KYYICHQNIIFT
+37 
-49 PTTKKTMSALIS
+49 IS

-72 MGFKVSGYRSAITT
+72 MGFKVSGYRSAVVT
-86 LIVTILLSLFAV
+86 LIVTVALALFAV
-98 PAMSIIP
+98 PSMGIMP
-105 EKYADTSI
+105 EKFAEASVFEV
-113 LGITLWSIVEGLLKA
+113 TLWSVIEGLLKA
-128 CFPIILIIICA
+128 CFPIILIIIFA
-139 IFSYNILCETKEVET
+139 IFSYNILCETKEIEN
-154 IKAQFI
+154 IKTQFI

-186 FGTAVAIPAAILIGL
+186 FGTAVAIPAAILISL

-233 NQVAASGVATPEEL
+233 NQVAASGVATPDEL

-257 LSLMFFITPFLI
+257 LSLMFYITPFLI
-269 LMMTDKTKILKNI
+269 LTMTDRKKILKNLG
-282 CIALFVGTCS
+282 IALFVGTFS
-292 IIVQFCCAH
+292 IVVQFCCAH
-301 WIGPETPAILG
+301 FIGPETPAILG
-312 SVAAIFAMLIYNK
+312 SVAAICAMLIYNK
-325 LFIHDENPADEVI
+325 LFIASHSSPEGP
-338 VEKKKLGIAKTLKA
+338 KMGMLKTLKA

-369 VPPVNDLLS
+369 VPPVNELLNQS
-378 NTLVTKFDIP
+378 LVTKFDLP

-402 GLMIFLGAVIGG
+402 GLMIFLGAMIGG
-414 MIQGMSLSSLMN
+414 MIQGLSFKKLMTM
-426 LLAKTTL
+426 LAKTTVS
-433 NLQKTIVTI
+433 LQKTVVTI
-442 CCLVAIA
+442 CCLVAMA

-464 LVLLTGAT
+464 LVSLTGDA

-503 TAASDLGLVNQGTF
+503 TVAHDLGLVNQGTF
-517 FGVTGNETNWLAAA
+517 FGVSGSETNWLAAA

-555 MEGQDGNIMR
+555 MEGKDGDIMR
-565 KTMPFAI
+565 QTMPFAV

-578 GLIVFLGLHVI
+578 GLMVFLGLHVI

>member
-1 LELVKRILF
+1 
-10 GTKIQKNTIIGT
+10 
-22 SFIILLLKYDGFVRK
+22 
-37 KYYICHQNIIFT
+37 
-49 PTTKKTMSALIS
+49 MSALIS
-61 VIPILLLIVLM
+61 VIPIVLLIVLM
-72 MGFKVSGYRSAITT
+72 MGFKVSGYKSAMIT
-86 LIVTILLSLFAV
+86 LVVTILLALFVV
-98 PAMSIIP
+98 PVLGILP
-105 EKYADTSI
+105 EKFSEVSI
-113 LGITLWSIVEGLLKA
+113 YGITIWSVIEGFLKA

-139 IFSYNILCETKEVET
+139 IFSYNILCETKEIET
-154 IKAQFI
+154 IKTQFI

-201 GFKPMFSAVICLVA
+201 GFKPMFSAVICLIA

-233 NQVAASGVATPEEL
+233 NQVAAEGVASPEML
-247 CEVATFIILQ
+247 CEVATFIIIQ
-257 LSLMFFITPFLI
+257 LALMFYITPFLI
-269 LMMTDKTKILKNI
+269 LMMTDRKKIVKNI
-282 CIALFVGTCS
+282 TLALFVGTFS

-301 WIGPETPAILG
+301 FIGPETPAILG
-312 SVAAIFAMLIYNK
+312 SVAAIIAMLIYNK
-325 LFIHDENPADEVI
+325 LFIRDENPSDEVK
-338 VEKKKLGIAKTLKA
+338 VEKKKFGTTKTLKA

-369 VPPVNDLLS
+369 VPAINTALNS
-378 NTLVTKFDIP
+378 TLVTQFNLP
-388 VIGNTFKF
+388 VTGNTFKF

-414 MIQGMSLSSLMN
+414 LIQGMSFGRLMK
-426 LLAKTTL
+426 LLAKTTI
-433 NLQKTIVTI
+433 NLQKTVVTI
-442 CCLVAIA
+442 CCLVAMA

-464 LVLLTGAT
+464 LVALTGT
-472 FPFFAPLIGS
+472 FFPFFAPLIGS

-503 TAASDLGLVNQGTF
+503 TAASDLGLVNQSTF
-517 FGVTGNETNWLAAA
+517 FGVSGNETNWLAAA

-542 SPQSIAIATAACN
+542 SPQSIAIATAACD
-555 MEGQDGNIMR
+555 MEGQDGDIMR

-578 GLIVFLGLHVI
+578 GLMVFLGLHVF

>member
-1 LELVKRILF
+1 
-10 GTKIQKNTIIGT
+10 
-22 SFIILLLKYDGFVRK
+22 
-37 KYYICHQNIIFT
+37 
-49 PTTKKTMSALIS
+49 MSALVS

-72 MGFKVSGYRSAITT
+72 MGFKVSGYKSAMIT
-86 LIVTILLSLFAV
+86 LVVTILLALFAA
-98 PAMSIIP
+98 PAMDIVP
-105 EKYADTSI
+105 EKYAGTSI
-113 LGITLWSIVEGLLKA
+113 YGITLWSVVEGFLKA

-139 IFSYNILCETKEVET
+139 IFSYNILCETKEIET
-154 IKAQFI
+154 IKTQFI

-201 GFKPMFSAVICLVA
+201 GFKPMFSAVICLIA
-215 NTVAVGFGAVGL
+215 NTVAVGL
-227 PATTLA
+227 
-233 NQVAASGVATPEEL
+233 EL

-269 LMMTDKTKILKNI
+269 LMMTDKTKILKNLA
-282 CIALFVGTCS
+282 IALFVGTFS
-292 IIVQFCCAH
+292 IVVQFCCAH
-301 WIGPETPAILG
+301 FIGPETPAILG
-312 SVAAIFAMLIYNK
+312 SVAAIIAMLIYNK

-338 VEKKKLGIAKTLKA
+338 VEKKKFGMVKTLKA

-369 VPPVNDLLS
+369 VPPINELL
-378 NTLVTKFDIP
+378 NQTLVTKFDMP

-414 MIQGMSLSSLMN
+414 MIQGMSFGKLMK

-433 NLQKTIVTI
+433 NLQKTFVTI
-442 CCLVAIA
+442 CCLVAMA

-464 LVLLTGAT
+464 LVLLTGAA

-517 FGVTGNETNWLAAA
+517 FGVSGNETNWLAAA

-542 SPQSIAIATAACN
+542 SPQSIAIATAACD
-555 MEGQDGNIMR
+555 MEGQDGDIMR

-578 GLIVFLGLHVI
+578 GLMVFLGLHVI

>member
-1 LELVKRILF
+1 
-10 GTKIQKNTIIGT
+10 
-22 SFIILLLKYDGFVRK
+22 
-37 KYYICHQNIIFT
+37 
-49 PTTKKTMSALIS
+49 MSALVS
-61 VIPILLLIVLM
+61 AIPILLLIVLM
-72 MGFKVSGYRSAITT
+72 MGFKVSGYKSAIIT
-86 LIVTILLSLFAV
+86 LIVTVVLALFAA
-98 PAMSIIP
+98 PALGIVP
-105 EKYADTSI
+105 EKYAQASI
-113 LGITLWSIVEGLLKA
+113 VGITLWSVVEGLLKA

-139 IFSYNILCETKEVET
+139 IFSYNILCETKEIET
-154 IKAQFI
+154 IKTQFI

-201 GFKPMFSAVICLVA
+201 GFKPMFSAVICLIA

-233 NQVAASGVATPEEL
+233 NQVAASGTATPEEL

-269 LMMTDKTKILKNI
+269 LMLTDKTKVIKNI
-282 CIALFVGTCS
+282 CIALFVGSFS

-301 WIGPETPAILG
+301 FIGPETPAILG
-312 SVAAIFAMLIYNK
+312 SVAAIAAMLIYNK
-325 LFIHDENPADEVI
+325 LFIHDESANDTVQI
-338 VEKKKLGIAKTLKA
+338 EKKNFGLVKTLKA

-369 VPPVNDLLS
+369 VPPVNELLGS
-378 NTLVTKFDIP
+378 TLVTKFDLP

-414 MIQGMSLSSLMN
+414 LIQGMSFGALMK

-433 NLQKTIVTI
+433 NLQKTVVTI
-442 CCLVAIA
+442 CCLVAMA

-464 LVLLTGAT
+464 LVMLTGVA

-517 FGVTGNETNWLAAA
+517 FGVSGSETNWLAAA

-542 SPQSIAIATAACN
+542 SPQSIAIATAACD
-555 MEGQDGNIMR
+555 MEGQDGDIMR

-578 GLIVFLGLHVI
+578 GLMVFLGLHVI